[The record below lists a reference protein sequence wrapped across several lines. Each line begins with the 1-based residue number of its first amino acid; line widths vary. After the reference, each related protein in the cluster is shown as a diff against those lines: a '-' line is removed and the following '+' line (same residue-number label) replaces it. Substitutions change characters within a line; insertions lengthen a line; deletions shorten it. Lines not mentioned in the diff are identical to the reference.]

1 MLRLELL
8 GPFAIAGEGAF
19 TLRNKKAQAL
29 LAFLALNPGHH
40 SRERLAGLLWPDS
53 SDEAARQSLR
63 QCVSA
68 LRRDLAELPLAADHD
83 QIGLPSGAVT
93 TDVDDF
99 TKALAEPS
107 TANLKRAAS
116 LYRGHLLDGLN
127 ARSELFDEW
136 LRGERTQLRAVAV
149 SAFRALLQELETAGA
164 REDAIA
170 LAHRLL
176 AIEPLQEEIHRAL
189 MRLYVDAG
197 QTALALR
204 QYQRCETVLRKDL
217 DVEPDQQTRAL
228 YQDLLRLRTARKSRS
243 DDVAAPAMSIA
254 PASPQLKQTVLTCT
268 AQDGVRIAY
277 AKIGEGPPLV
287 KAANWLNH
295 LEFDFASPVWRH
307 WIEAFSRDHSFLRY
321 DERGTGLSDWDVF
334 DISFDAFVRDLE
346 TVVDAAG
353 LERFPLLGLSQGCA
367 ISIAYAVRH
376 PERVSHLVLYGGY
389 AKGWMHQNDQAE
401 LARRNALSTLV
412 LEGWGQES
420 PVFRQIFTSLFVP
433 DADAE
438 QTRWFNDL
446 QRITTSPQNA
456 FRLANIF
463 GEIDVRPLLEQVK
476 VPTLVLHARGDA
488 RVKFTEGQELA
499 SGISGAR
506 FVPLEGRNHVLLAS
520 EPAWPVFLR
529 EVRDFLSEAAGRQER
544 LPSSK

>member
-8 GPFAIAGEGAF
+8 GPFAIARDGPI

-53 SDEAARQSLR
+53 PDEAARQSLR

-68 LRRDLAELPLAADHD
+68 LRRDLAELPLVADHD
-83 QIGLPSGAVT
+83 QISLPGGAVSS
-93 TDVDDF
+93 DVDEFSRAIAD
-99 TKALAEPS
+99 PS
-107 TANLKRAAS
+107 TASLKRAVA

-136 LRGERTQLRAVAV
+136 LRGERTQLRMAAL
-149 SAFRALLQELETAGA
+149 SAFRTLLQEFETAGA

-170 LAHRLL
+170 LGHRLL

-189 MRLYVDAG
+189 MRLYAKAG

-204 QYQRCETVLRKDL
+204 QYQRCETILRKDL

-228 YQDLLRLRTARKSRS
+228 YMELLRHRTTRKTRG
-243 DDVAAPAMSIA
+243 DDVSASPI
-254 PASPQLKQTVLTCT
+254 PIVTASPQLKQTVQTCM
-268 AQDGVRIAY
+268 AQDGVRLAY
-277 AKIGEGPPLV
+277 ARVGEGPPLV

-307 WIEAFSRDHSFLRY
+307 WIEAFSRDYSFLRY

-376 PERVSHLVLYGGY
+376 PERVSHLILYGGY
-389 AKGWMHQNDQAE
+389 AKGWQHQSDPAE

-463 GEIDVRPLLEQVK
+463 GEIDVRPLLERVK
-476 VPTLVLHARGDA
+476 APTLVLHARGDA

-499 SGISGAR
+499 SRIKGAR
-506 FVPLEGRNHVLLAS
+506 FVPLESRNHVLLGA

-529 EVRDFLSEAAGRQER
+529 EVRSFLAEGAK
-544 LPSSK
+544 P